1 MYDRAV
7 FGQEANSC
15 FKIASSDKLYLKQFG
30 NKIAYASIEP
40 MENILTCPEKTTEHL
55 NLTGSG
61 ILDLHPN
68 CKISSPYFTL
78 NQKYMNS
85 KILIST
91 KVEKKIHTPL
101 SHPIWH
107 ENEAI
112 TPIKPLAPIGDQFPS
127 LSLQPHLNIL
137 TMAKYGFA
145 IIATILFLITL
156 NIIVLFC
163 LYSKSP
169 VETDV

>member
-1 MYDRAV
+1 MIV
-7 FGQEANSC
+7 QFFGQEANYC
-15 FKIASSDKLYLKQFG
+15 TEIASSDKIYLKQFG

-40 MENILTCPEKTTEHL
+40 LEINLICPGKTTKNL
-55 NLTGSG
+55 NLTERG

-68 CKISSPYFTL
+68 CTVSSPYFTL

-85 KILIST
+85 KIVIST
-91 KVEKKIHTPL
+91 KVERKIHTHL
-101 SHPIWH
+101 SHPSWH
-107 ENEAI
+107 EKQAI
-112 TPIKPLAPIGDQFPS
+112 TPIKPLIPIGDQFPS

-156 NIIVLFC
+156 IIVVLFC